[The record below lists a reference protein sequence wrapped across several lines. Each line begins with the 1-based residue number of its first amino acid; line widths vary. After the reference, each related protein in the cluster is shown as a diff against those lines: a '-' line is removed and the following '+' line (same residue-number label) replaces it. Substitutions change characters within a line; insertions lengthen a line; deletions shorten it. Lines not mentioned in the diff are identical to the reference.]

1 MRILALIPA
10 RAGSKRLLGK
20 NLLEVGGK
28 SLIARAIEVAGQI
41 PEICDILVSTDGDD
55 IADAARSAGALVP
68 WLRPSELSSDDAPS
82 IEVALH
88 ALNWYESEKG
98 PIDGLL
104 LLQPT
109 SPFRTKETIQA
120 GIDLF
125 RDGSGKSVIS
135 VSPCHFQATWLF
147 NISNGLLQPLNPNE
161 IAGSQNEESKKIHMV
176 NGAFYLASPEQL
188 RFHKSFLSE
197 HSIPLVIDS
206 KREALDIDT
215 EFDYRMAL
223 LLSNELI

>member
-10 RAGSKRLLGK
+10 RAGSKRLPGK
-20 NLLEVGGK
+20 NLLKVGGK
-28 SLIARAIEVAGQI
+28 SLIARAIDVAGQI

-68 WLRPSELSSDDAPS
+68 WLRPSELSFDDAPS
-82 IEVALH
+82 MGFVLH

-125 RDGSGKSVIS
+125 RSGSGKSVIS
-135 VSPCHFQATWLF
+135 VSPCHFQTTWLF
-147 NISNGLLQPLNPNE
+147 NIEDGLLQHLNPNE
-161 IAGSQNEESKKIHMV
+161 IVGSQNEESKEIHIV

-188 RFHKSFLSE
+188 RLQNSFLTE
-197 HSIPLVIDS
+197 PTIPLVIDS
-206 KREALDIDT
+206 KRESLDIDT
-215 EFDYRMAL
+215 EFDYKMAMFL
-223 LLSNELI
+223 NNE